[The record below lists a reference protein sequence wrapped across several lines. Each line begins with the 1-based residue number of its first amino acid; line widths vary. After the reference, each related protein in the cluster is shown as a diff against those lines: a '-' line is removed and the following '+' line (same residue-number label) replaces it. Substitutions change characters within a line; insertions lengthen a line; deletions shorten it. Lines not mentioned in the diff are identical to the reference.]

1 MEQILYDLSGT
12 GIVANRIIRDY
23 EYTMEQKHF
32 HQEYEI
38 YYLMEGERYYF
49 IEKGTYLVKEGSL
62 VFINRGQIH
71 KTATVNKVPHER
83 ILLLIDEKPF
93 SDFFALANTLNLGDF
108 FRKHWGVITFDNEEK
123 IKVERILLDIA
134 KELEYKAMSYEFVV
148 MGKLSELLL
157 LVMRKYESSTLPF
170 ARPTVSSKKHDIVQD
185 VAGYIAE
192 NYDREESLNSIAKR
206 FFLSRSYLSRIFKEI
221 TGLTV
226 NEFLN
231 IQRIKASQEYLSTT
245 SLSITEIAGTIG
257 YDSITYFEKVFRKY
271 NACTPLGYR
280 KKYKEGL
287 MKNA

>member
-1 MEQILYDLSGT
+1 MERILYDLNGT
-12 GIVANRIIRDY
+12 GILTNRILRDY

-32 HQEYEI
+32 HQEYEV

-71 KTATVNKVPHER
+71 KTATVNKVPHDR

-93 SDFFALANTLNLGDF
+93 SDFFALTKTLDLSDF
-108 FRKHWGVITFDNEEK
+108 FAKHWGVITFEK
-123 IKVERILLDIA
+123 DERVKVETLLFDIA
-134 KELEYKAMSYEFVV
+134 EELEHKSLSYEFVV

-170 ARPTVSSKKHDIVQD
+170 TRPTVSSKKHDIVQE
-185 VAGYIAE
+185 VASYIAE
-192 NYDREESLNSIAKR
+192 NYDKEESLNSIAKR

-226 NEFLN
+226 NEYLN

-245 SLSITEIAGTIG
+245 ALSITEIAGAIG

-287 MKNA
+287 MKND